1 MVVDIRQ
8 SDNEQE
14 QEQQNEGA
22 AIVAARRNGMN
33 EYEQNTN
40 EWNRSNEIN
49 ERRHERAVAINNTN
63 GYRTGNRIHHLRV
76 IQMYD
81 YEDWNALFGHI
92 TRLDPLLREYAQA
105 SIDYVDDETGTL
117 LFAGQMEVSLMT
129 QENYRPGVHVF
140 TFFIHLTPHRRFYD
154 GHMIQMEVG
163 EGSQRHRAI
172 NRLFDTNTRAN
183 VLQATEYQLLEFLA
197 NDDEAMELLHGSFI
211 DDELQTMRLS
221 YVDVAPENRPA
232 EDGEHGEYQVN
243 PYAIDEHEWHVCAE
257 EYVADAIVAA
267 DVAIP
272 PPPPVND
279 FAAIYQHYYEDGG
292 DDEDEEADMN
302 IIRYN
307 EYNYNDFN
315 DVPQRG

>member
-8 SDNEQE
+8 SDNEE
-14 QEQQNEGA
+14 QNEGGGA
-22 AIVAARRNGMN
+22 VAAARRNGMN

-40 EWNRSNEIN
+40 EWNRSNEIA
-49 ERRHERAVAINNTN
+49 ERRYERAVAINNTN
-63 GYRTGNRIHHLRV
+63 GYRTGNRIHHLRA
-76 IQMYD
+76 IQMYNYD
-81 YEDWNALFGHI
+81 DWNALFGNI
-92 TRLDPLLREYAQA
+92 TNLDPLLREYAQA

-140 TFFIHLTPHRRFYD
+140 TFFIHLTPHRGFYD

-163 EGSQRHRAI
+163 EGSQRHRTI
-172 NRLFDTNTRAN
+172 NRLFDTNTRAI

-197 NDDEAMELLHGSFI
+197 VDDEAMELLHGSFL
-211 DDELQTMRLS
+211 DNELQTMRLS

-279 FAAIYQHYYEDGG
+279 FAAIYQRYYDAYDRNEEDA
-292 DDEDEEADMN
+292 EMN

-307 EYNYNDFN
+307 EYNHDDFN
-315 DVPQRG
+315 HVPQRG